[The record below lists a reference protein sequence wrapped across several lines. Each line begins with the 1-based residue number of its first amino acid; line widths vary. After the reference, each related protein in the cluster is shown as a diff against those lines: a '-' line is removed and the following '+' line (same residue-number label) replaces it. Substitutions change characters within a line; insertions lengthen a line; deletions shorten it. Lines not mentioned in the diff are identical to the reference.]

1 MQRKRLLTLV
11 SSCGVYTS
19 FTTTNLEAEAKK
31 GDGRESEA
39 KTASVME
46 TGEAMELADAAMEAA
61 EEARKLAADLLAMIE
76 VRKKAIEAENK
87 IDEYANEKK
96 TEKEATVC

>member
-1 MQRKRLLTLV
+1 
-11 SSCGVYTS
+11 
-19 FTTTNLEAEAKK
+19 
-31 GDGRESEA
+31 
-39 KTASVME
+39 
-46 TGEAMELADAAMEAA
+46 MELADAAMEAA